1 MPLSGALG
9 FQESMAKSIKFFAK
23 NDKYYQLSNFAGFG
37 FELDGNYWKTMEHYF
52 QAMKFVGTPQFE
64 KIRDCGSP
72 KQAKDLGQSRATPIR
87 ADWDSV
93 KEEVMIIGLRL
104 KFQNSELKQ
113 LLINTGKKDLIE
125 DSPYDKYWG
134 IGANGKGKNKLGV
147 LLMQLRG
154 ELKA

>member
-1 MPLSGALG
+1 
-9 FQESMAKSIKFFAK
+9 MAKSIKFFAK

-52 QAMKFVGTPQFE
+52 QAMKFTGTAQFE

-72 KQAKDLGQSRATPIR
+72 KQAKDLGQTRAVSIR
-87 ADWDSV
+87 SDWDSV
-93 KEEVMIIGLRL
+93 KEEIMLVGLRQKFHSAKL
-104 KFQNSELKQ
+104 KE
-113 LLINTGKKDLIE
+113 LLIGTGKKVLIE

-134 IGANGKGKNKLGV
+134 IGANGKGKNRLGE
-147 LLMQLRG
+147 LLMELRT